1 MENESFLGTIVAV
14 VMAAV
19 ILSAVLVPIV
29 DAESSYYVAVDEN
42 NDNPLTD
49 MMFTYTEK
57 PVSKTYSLAY
67 NDYRKD
73 ITISGDYN
81 GVVSSE
87 INQILIG
94 TDNWSIVVEENTVWE
109 TKDGYS
115 KVIMGKNM
123 GSSYTVTI
131 SNGIVEGQ
139 SEPYQYLYY
148 PDEFGVYANYS
159 SYRYDTEDA
168 YSVGSFAGISVITKG
183 GEIQNETVFDMTAD
197 VLYDDGTNE
206 YTGVEFYP
214 APEPESEE
222 ESVEEDVEVHAAYD
236 GSSGAAAASVG
247 SPNPV
252 AVASFQGM
260 VHNAQVNPSNAT
272 LVGDLWY
279 DVRSGNAIVV
289 GVRDASLTQ
298 IVIPS
303 SVTVDGTSYTVVAV
317 TTDVGRQGP
326 FQNMTSLI
334 SLTIPDTLTHFGGI
348 DSRTGM
354 ERSPTSIYNENICRG
369 CTSLSTF
376 SFGSSSDL
384 QWIGDNAFQ
393 GCTNLNLSSLPSSVR
408 VIGTNAFADC
418 PNVTI
423 SSLSSEI
430 THVKYMAF
438 SNTGI
443 TTFSFP
449 NTAINVGDGIFRS
462 CANLTSV
469 TLSNETT
476 AIPNEMFS
484 SCTSLVSVNIPSTVT
499 SIGNAAFYNCS
510 NLALGSLPTTMTNI
524 GRQAFQGCTAV
535 TFSLLPYGLTTI
547 NNQTFYNCPNVT
559 FSSIPD
565 TVTSIGNSAFYGCT
579 NVTFSIFPSSVTSIG
594 DSAFRDCT
602 NVRFDEL
609 PENLTS
615 LGNDAFARC
624 ENIIISKIPDGVTAL
639 SGSPFYGCTSIRSM
653 DLNNVS
659 SISGSS
665 SFPGG
670 AFANCTALT
679 SVTGLYITQLGHSRT
694 GSPSHITSSSD
705 FLNCTSLTSVN
716 LPNLVEIGSQ
726 AFKNSGVIDIY
737 FPHVTGIDTSV
748 FNNCANL
755 RTVNLPSLTD
765 IWGIES
771 MEKCPSLVSVNI
783 PQVTV
788 LPAWTFSQDGNLVTV
803 NAGRLS
809 SIGNGCFYHCA
820 ELKSTIDCSDCT
832 EIGQQAFIRC
842 TNLEHVILGEN
853 LTTINN
859 EAFYQCTNLKIT
871 KDMPIYATVI
881 KQKAFANCSSIE
893 SLYLPNVETIL
904 QTSFADDPPFE
915 YCGAK
920 EVIAPKLREIGQ
932 TNPSYPNYGGV
943 FVNMPNLEHLDLP
956 SLTHMYA
963 KGVSMSNLSNN
974 PLRNLELPSIEHIAT
989 NGIYNTSLESLVL
1002 GDNIETIGTQAI
1014 SFNPNLLTVII
1025 PGNPVI
1031 ADKGFKISGASWNVV
1046 KVVILGNPTF
1056 QGDIVRDTNTVLFEI
1071 LNYGDVPIYAG
1082 SHGLPA
1088 NKTVIKEKLEDVA
1101 MLQIKD
1107 HIGYYKHYKDD
1118 IEYKL
1123 LLIVPLFVGLGIVM
1137 ALFSPEIRSR
1147 FT

>member
-1 MENESFLGTIVAV
+1 MEKESFLGTIVAV
-14 VMAAV
+14 VMATV
-19 ILSAVLVPIV
+19 ILSVVLVPIV
-29 DAESSYYVAVDEN
+29 DSESSYYVGVDEN
-42 NDNPLTD
+42 NENPLTD

-67 NDYRKD
+67 SDYGKD

-94 TDNWSIVVEENTVWE
+94 TDNWSIVVEANTIWE
-109 TKDGYS
+109 VKDGYS
-115 KVIMGKNM
+115 KVIAGKNM

-131 SNGIVEGQ
+131 TNGIVEGQ

-168 YSVGSFAGISVITKG
+168 YSVGSFAGISAITKK

-197 VLYDDGTNE
+197 VLYDDETDE

-214 APEPESEE
+214 APEPEPEE
-222 ESVEEDVEVHAAYD
+222 ESVEETVGIYAAYD
-236 GSSGAAAASVG
+236 GSLGAAAPSVG
-247 SPNPV
+247 SLNPV
-252 AVASFQGM
+252 AVENVSGGM
-260 VHNAQVNPSNAT
+260 VLNAATNPSNAT

-303 SVTVDGTSYTVVAV
+303 SVTVNGTSYTVIGVANSSN
-317 TTDVGRQGP
+317 QGP
-326 FQNMTSLI
+326 FQRMTSLV

-348 DSRTGM
+348 EPGSGA
-354 ERSPTSIYNENICRG
+354 EHNPTSSYAENICRG

-376 SFGSSSDL
+376 SFGPSSNL
-384 QWIGDNAFQ
+384 QWIGDYAFQ

-408 VIGTNAFADC
+408 VIGPYAFGNC

-430 THVKYMAF
+430 AYVRNAAF
-438 SNTGI
+438 SNTGV

-449 NTAINVGDGIFRS
+449 NTAINVGTEIFKS
-462 CANLTSV
+462 CVNLTSV

-476 AIPNEMFS
+476 AIPYGMFNG
-484 SCTSLVSVNIPSTVT
+484 CTSLVSVNIPSTVT
-499 SIGNAAFYNCS
+499 SIGEYAFNNCS
-510 NLALGSLPTTMTNI
+510 NLAISSLPTTMTNI
-524 GRQAFQGCTAV
+524 GQQAFNNCTAV
-535 TFSLLPYGLTTI
+535 TFSLLPYGLTII
-547 NNQTFYNCPNVT
+547 NQQTFANCPNVT

-579 NVTFSIFPSSVTSIG
+579 NVTFSTFPSTITSIG
-594 DSAFRDCT
+594 NTAFCNCT

-615 LGNDAFARC
+615 LGTDAFARC
-624 ENIIISKIPDGVTAL
+624 ENIIISKIPDGVTTL
-639 SGSPFYGCTSIRSM
+639 SGSPFFGCTSIRSM

-659 SISGSS
+659 SISGSM
-665 SFPGG
+665 SFSGG

-679 SVTGLYITQLGHSRT
+679 SVTGLYVTQLGHSRT
-694 GSPSHITSSSD
+694 GTPQHVTSSSD
-705 FLNCTSLTSVN
+705 FLNCTSLTSVY

-726 AFKNSGVIDIY
+726 AFKNSGVTDIY
-737 FPHVTGIDTSV
+737 FPHVTGMDTAV
-748 FNNCANL
+748 FSNCANL
-755 RTVNLPSLTD
+755 RTVDLPSLTE
-765 IWGIES
+765 IWGNES
-771 MEKCPSLVSVNI
+771 MAICPSLVSVNI

-788 LPAWTFSQDGNLVTV
+788 LPARTFQDDSNLETV

-809 SIGNGCFYHCA
+809 SIKGSCFYNCA
-820 ELKSTIDCSDCT
+820 KLESTIDCSDCT
-832 EIGQQAFIRC
+832 IIEQESFRGC

-853 LTTINN
+853 LTTIKAN
-859 EAFYQCTNLKIT
+859 AFYQCTNLKIT
-871 KDMPIYATVI
+871 KDMPIYATEI
-881 KQKAFANCSSIE
+881 KYSAFAYCSSIE
-893 SLYLPNVETIL
+893 SLYLPNVETML
-904 QTSFADDPPFE
+904 QNSFSGVNPPFE

-932 TNPSYPNYGGV
+932 TNPSYSSYGGV
-943 FVNMPNLEHLDLP
+943 FVNMPNLEHLELP

-963 KGVSMSNLSNN
+963 KGVCQPLNN
-974 PLRNLELPSIEHIAT
+974 NLRNLELPSIEYVAT
-989 NGIYNTSLESLVL
+989 NGITNTNLESLIL
-1002 GDNIETIGTQAI
+1002 SDKIETIETRAI

-1025 PGNPVI
+1025 PGNPVV
-1031 ADKGFKISGASWNVV
+1031 ADKAFSITNSSWNVV

-1056 QGDIVRDTNTVLFEI
+1056 QGEIVHDTNTIMFEI
-1071 LNYGDVPIYAG
+1071 LNYGDTPIYAG

-1088 NKTVIKEKLEDVA
+1088 NKTVIKEKLEDVS

-1123 LLIVPLFVGLGIVM
+1123 LLVVPVFVGLGIVM
-1137 ALFSPEIRSR
+1137 ALFSPAIRSR
-1147 FT
+1147 LT